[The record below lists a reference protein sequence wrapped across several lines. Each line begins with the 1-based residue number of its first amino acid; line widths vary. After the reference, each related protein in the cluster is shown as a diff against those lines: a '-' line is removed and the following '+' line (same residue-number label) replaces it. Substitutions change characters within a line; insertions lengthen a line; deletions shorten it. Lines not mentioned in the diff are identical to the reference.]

1 MNELDVNIT
10 KLCDDATIPSYT
22 RDGDAGLDLVS
33 TSDVR
38 IAPGARAIVPTG
50 LAIEIPCGYAGYV
63 QPRSGLALKHGITVL
78 NTPGLIDSNY
88 RGELKVILLNTGDEA
103 FEVKKGDRIAQL
115 VILAVPTVR
124 LHCMDALSDTDRGTH
139 GFGSSGTR

>member
-10 KLCDDATIPSYT
+10 KLRDDATIPSYT

-50 LAIEIPCGYAGYV
+50 LAIEIPRGYAGYV

-124 LHCMDALSDTDRGTH
+124 LHCVDALSDTDRGTQ

>member
-1 MNELDVNIT
+1 MNKLDVNIT
-10 KLCDDATIPSYT
+10 KLCDDVTIPSYT

-50 LAIEIPCGYAGYV
+50 LAIEIPRGYAGYV

-124 LHCMDALSDTDRGTH
+124 LHCVDALSDSDRGTQ